1 MTQTM
6 QLFLCTST
14 LRQDLAAQVGPSG
27 IRANCIAPENTTE
40 LWNAGRLQGWHICTG
55 PGT

>member
-40 LWNAGRLQGWHICTG
+40 LWNAGRL
-55 PGT
+55 